1 VRCYRI
7 APVRTWAWRIRRR
20 VDALRESVYE
30 TGMAGLIA
38 IHVREGHPDFIDLP
52 WHLPL
57 AEWANASERVV
68 EMERGLSRHQ
78 VVFVEYGSGLYAL
91 KELPPALAEREY
103 GLLRGM
109 EDRRLPAVTAAGH
122 ARAAVKGGEGG
133 EGGENGILITRFLD
147 ASLPYRTLFKNKGL
161 ERYRERLMDAMA
173 GLLVRLHLA
182 GFYWGDCSLSN
193 TLFRRDAGELQAY
206 AVDFETSEQHE
217 KLSDG
222 QRSMDLD
229 ILEQNITG
237 ELADLQAEVQL
248 PPALPVEETG
258 ATIRARY
265 QRLWNEINRQLLILP
280 GESYLIQERIRAL
293 NDLGFSVGEI
303 ELVKTEQGD
312 SLRLR
317 TIVVDREYHRR
328 LLHGLTGLVAGDRQ
342 AALMIN
348 EIKELQANLSAQHK
362 YTQSLSMAAHRW
374 LEQKYRP
381 TTQRLREALGPRD
394 DETELYCQVLEH
406 KWYLS
411 ERAKKD
417 VGHQVTL
424 EDYIKNRLAPPPETP
439 ELVKPRDDTR

>member
-1 VRCYRI
+1 
-7 APVRTWAWRIRRR
+7 
-20 VDALRESVYE
+20 
-30 TGMAGLIA
+30 MAGLIA

-57 AEWANASERVV
+57 AEWANASERLV

-103 GLLRGM
+103 GLLSGM

-122 ARAAVKGGEGG
+122 ARAAVKGGEGDDGG
-133 EGGENGILITRFLD
+133 EGENGILITRFLD
-147 ASLPYRTLFKNKGL
+147 ASLPYRTLFMNKGL
-161 ERYRERLMDAMA
+161 ERYRERLLDAMA

-229 ILEQNITG
+229 ILEQNMTG

-258 ATIRARY
+258 PTIRARY

-293 NDLGFSVGEI
+293 NELGFSVGEI

-342 AALMIN
+342 AALMLN
-348 EIKELQANLSAQHK
+348 ETKELQAKLSAQHK

-374 LEQKYRP
+374 LEQMYRP

-417 VGHQVTL
+417 VGHQVAL

-439 ELVKPRDDTR
+439 ELVKPKDDTR

>member
-1 VRCYRI
+1 MLSHCARGHPGPL
-7 APVRTWAWRIRRR
+7 ADR
-20 VDALRESVYE
+20 VDAPPESVYE

-91 KELPPALAEREY
+91 KELPQALAEREY

-122 ARAAVKGGEGG
+122 ARAAVKEGEGG
-133 EGGENGILITRFLD
+133 EDSENGILITRFLD
-147 ASLPYRTLFKNKGL
+147 ASLPYRTLFKNIGL

-258 ATIRARY
+258 ANIRARY

-293 NDLGFSVGEI
+293 NELGFTVGEI

-328 LLHGLTGLVAGDRQ
+328 LLHGLTALVAGDRQ
-342 AALMIN
+342 AALMLN
-348 EIKELQANLSAQHK
+348 EIKELQAKISAQHK

-374 LEQKYRP
+374 LEQMYRP

-417 VGHQVTL
+417 VGHKVAL
-424 EDYIKNRLAPPPETP
+424 EDYIKNRLAPQPVT
-439 ELVKPRDDTR
+439 

>member
-1 VRCYRI
+1 MLSHCARGHPGPL
-7 APVRTWAWRIRRR
+7 ADR
-20 VDALRESVYE
+20 VDAPPESVYE

-91 KELPPALAEREY
+91 KELPQALGEREY

-122 ARAAVKGGEGG
+122 ARAAVKEGEGG
-133 EGGENGILITRFLD
+133 EDSENGILITRFLD
-147 ASLPYRTLFKNKGL
+147 ASLPYRTLFKNTGL

-293 NDLGFSVGEI
+293 NELGFTVGEI

-328 LLHGLTGLVAGDRQ
+328 LLHGLTALVAGDRQ
-342 AALMIN
+342 AALMLN
-348 EIKELQANLSAQHK
+348 EIKELQAKLSAQHK

-374 LEQKYRP
+374 LEQTYRP

-417 VGHQVTL
+417 VGHKIAL
-424 EDYIKNRLAPPPETP
+424 EDYIKNRLAPQPVT
-439 ELVKPRDDTR
+439 